1 MDNLPA
7 APETIVRLVTRKL
20 MPLLMLCYL
29 IAYLDRS
36 NISVAALQMNAD
48 LGLTAQMYGIGAG
61 LFYVTYVAFEVPSNV
76 ILARMGARLWIARI
90 MITWGLIACGMAFIQ
105 TPVQLYTMRLMLG
118 AAEAGFTPGVIYY
131 LSGWFPGSTRARA
144 MSWFF
149 TAAVLAS
156 VVGLPISGALLD
168 LHGLMGWAGWRWL
181 FFLEGIPAVLLGV
194 VVLRMLP
201 DRPAVAPWLSREQST
216 WIENQIAA
224 ESSQNPSGKGGHHLS
239 EAFSDPRVWLL
250 SLFWLLQAFGTTGVT
265 LFLPQIL
272 KMVSGKSDFVVTL
285 LAALPFLLA
294 CVLMHL
300 NGRNS
305 DASGERQLHLGI
317 PLLLAGGLLT
327 ASVFVD
333 SVPLSY
339 GLLVAALAFN
349 WASTPVFWAVATRY
363 VSAGVAGA
371 GAIALINALANLSG
385 VGLPPLIGFLRDRT
399 GSYDSSLLLVAA
411 ALLAGGVLGLW
422 LASPSVGRR
431 QKSKDK

>member
-105 TPVQLYTMRLMLG
+105 TPVQLYTMRLLLG

-181 FFLEGIPAVLLGV
+181 FFLE
-194 VVLRMLP
+194 
-201 DRPAVAPWLSREQST
+201 
-216 WIENQIAA
+216 
-224 ESSQNPSGKGGHHLS
+224 
-239 EAFSDPRVWLL
+239 
-250 SLFWLLQAFGTTGVT
+250 
-265 LFLPQIL
+265 
-272 KMVSGKSDFVVTL
+272 
-285 LAALPFLLA
+285 
-294 CVLMHL
+294 
-300 NGRNS
+300 
-305 DASGERQLHLGI
+305 
-317 PLLLAGGLLT
+317 
-327 ASVFVD
+327 
-333 SVPLSY
+333 
-339 GLLVAALAFN
+339 
-349 WASTPVFWAVATRY
+349 
-363 VSAGVAGA
+363 
-371 GAIALINALANLSG
+371 
-385 VGLPPLIGFLRDRT
+385 
-399 GSYDSSLLLVAA
+399 
-411 ALLAGGVLGLW
+411 
-422 LASPSVGRR
+422 
-431 QKSKDK
+431 